1 MVLSWRDLLPSA
13 TMDVQQW
20 RAEWR
25 QETEKVDGVV
35 RLDQTASPLVSV
47 IIPAYNVAEFIG
59 EALDSVLAQTFTD
72 YEIIVINDGSPDTE
86 ALERALAP
94 YMSRIVYLKQ
104 ENRGVSAAR
113 NSGIVAARGPLLAF
127 LDGDDTWL
135 PNYLEVQVAR
145 IQADPTIDVLYP
157 NVMMFGDSSESG
169 EDFMA
174 ICPSSGEVTFERLLS
189 QECNVSNCSIAR
201 RDTIISAGLFDEELR
216 SVEDFDLWLR
226 VIKQGGR
233 IAYHRDVL
241 ARYRRRPGSLT
252 ADPVWLSRHVLQ
264 VLEKVKQTMTLTALE
279 RQTVD
284 FHEKRFQALLSLHRG
299 KRAFFLGD
307 TAGAIRG
314 LTEANRFFRNRKTSF
329 TVMMLRI
336 APRLLL
342 RAYDLRD
349 RLYFRMITKY

>member
-1 MVLSWRDLLPSA
+1 MKN
-13 TMDVQQW
+13 Q
-20 RAEWR
+20 
-25 QETEKVDGVV
+25 DGVAS
-35 RLDQTASPLVSV
+35 LEQTTAPLVSV
-47 IIPAYNVAEFIG
+47 IIPAYDVAEFIG

-72 YEIIVINDGSPDTE
+72 YEIIVINDGSRDTE

-113 NSGIVAARGPLLAF
+113 NTGIAAARGLLIAF

-135 PNYLEVQVAR
+135 PNYLQVQVSR

-157 NVMMFGDSSESG
+157 NVIMFGGSPDSG
-169 EDFMA
+169 EKFMT
-174 ICPSSGEVTFERLLS
+174 ICPSNGEVTFERLLL

-201 RDTIISAGLFDEELR
+201 RETLVRAGLFDESLR

-233 IAYHRDVL
+233 ITYHRDVL
-241 ARYRRRPGSLT
+241 ARYRRRSGSLT
-252 ADPVWLSRHVLQ
+252 ADPIWLSEHILQ
-264 VLEKVKQTMTLTALE
+264 VLTKIKETMELTPRERATLDS
-279 RQTVD
+279 Q
-284 FHEKRFQALLSLHRG
+284 FKYFQALLKLQEG
-299 KRAFFLGD
+299 KRAFFSGD
-307 TAGAIRG
+307 TAGAING
-314 LTEANRFFRNRKTSF
+314 LTQANQFFRNRKTSF
-329 TVMMLRI
+329 TLMMLRI

-349 RLYFRMITKY
+349 RLYFRVVTKY